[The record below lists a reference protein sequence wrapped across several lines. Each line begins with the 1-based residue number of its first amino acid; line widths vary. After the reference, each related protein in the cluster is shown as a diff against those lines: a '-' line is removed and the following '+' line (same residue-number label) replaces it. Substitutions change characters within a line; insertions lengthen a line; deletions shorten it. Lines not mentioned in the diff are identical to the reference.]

1 MQFNNGLSTIEE
13 INIQKSQTGNPDVTS
28 MINTQ
33 IKRYYNNY
41 SYLFDEYHEDDV
53 KLWVPALFYFKPDRT
68 NNKSRYLYLYDMIFI
83 PSLLYKLRLYDFCDT
98 SVNNIEIT
106 SNQEIIYG
114 NGHPL
119 FMKTNNRFIKN
130 IANIEVSSEVSGFE
144 FEEISNEIFIG
155 NDLQITYYISKDSN
169 QNKKLHITINELC
182 NSQKIN
188 NLYAI
193 KTNYTW

>member
-1 MQFNNGLSTIEE
+1 
-13 INIQKSQTGNPDVTS
+13 

-33 IKRYYNNY
+33 IKQYYTNY
-41 SYLFDEYHEDDV
+41 NYLFDEYHEDDV

-68 NNKSRYLYLYDMIFI
+68 NNKARYLYLYDMIFI